1 LQSIYLYNDIGV
13 SNESLRQTLQMLKS
27 FTKYQTKT
35 ISAPELKSGTWINDA
50 VLFIM
55 PGGADIYYKRKL
67 DGIGNGIINQYISNG
82 GKYLGIC
89 AGAYYGSSEIE
100 FGLGTKLEIIGRRDL
115 KLFNGRAIGPLFN
128 KYSYQDN
135 SGATAILIQT
145 DGIGIFP
152 TFFNGGCYFSD
163 GDYKLIASYR
173 ELNLPAII
181 SVMDDHVILSG
192 VHFEYDPATL
202 DYNDIYLSEAAK
214 TLLPVEDC
222 RHKLI
227 NYILYLLKL

>member
-1 LQSIYLYNDIGV
+1 
-13 SNESLRQTLQMLKS
+13 MLNS
-27 FTKYQTKT
+27 FTKYQIKT
-35 ISAPELKSGTWINDA
+35 ISALELKSGTWINNA

-67 DGIGNGIINQYISNG
+67 NGLGNKIISQYIADG

-100 FGLGTKLEIIGRRDL
+100 FGVGTKLEIIEKREL
-115 KLFNGRAIGPLFN
+115 KLFNGKAIGPLFN

-135 SGATAILIQT
+135 SDATPVLIEV
-145 DGIGIFP
+145 DGIGGFH

-163 GDYKLIASYR
+163 GDYKLVASYR
-173 ELNLPAII
+173 EVNLPAII
-181 SVMDDHVILSG
+181 SVKDDNVILSG

-202 DYNDIYLSEAAK
+202 DYNDIYLSKVAVR
-214 TLLPVEDC
+214 LLPVEDL

-227 NYILYLLKL
+227 NYIFTLLKL